1 MPNGGAGLAEWL
13 RKARFAEW
21 LHRIRLRLMAL
32 ARRRQLN
39 RDLEDEI
46 AFHIALREED
56 YRNTGMGRQQ
66 AKAAVRRRF
75 GNPSSL
81 IEHCRELWTLGL
93 AETVVLD
100 IRCGVRMLLK
110 NPGLTAAAV
119 ATLAI
124 GLGANTAVFGMVDSF
139 LLRPLP
145 VPAPEQL
152 AVLAYR
158 QKNGPL
164 QPQFSIPE
172 YQEIRQESS
181 AVFSGMLCYELGLD
195 GLTVNGKTEPAIIHY
210 VSGDFFATLGIQ
222 PYLGRFIYPTEG
234 DAPGADPVAVLGYSY
249 WTSRFA
255 GDPGVVGRR
264 VSINGRV
271 ITVIGVAPKG
281 FRGADSMLEVQCYLP
296 TGMLMLESWVP
307 PDFMTNRNLRN
318 LILIGRLKPDV
329 GIAQARAELG
339 VVAGRISQQH
349 PESNDG
355 MALSIFPERLAR
367 PLPDSSGTVI
377 KIAALF
383 LVLAGLVLILAAVNV
398 ANLLLVRAAARQR
411 EMAVRAALGAGRRR
425 LIRQMLTESVL
436 LAVVGGAAGLLI
448 GAWAGSLVSGIRLQS
463 NAPLIDF
470 QFDWRVFVF
479 AFGGV
484 LGTGAIIGIAP
495 ALRACRSDL
504 IGLLRQGG
512 RTLTGGG
519 QRMRSSLVAI
529 QVAGSAMLLI
539 VGGLLMRSLRN
550 AQQSDLGFDPGHVVN
565 LTVDPHGI
573 GYSEAEGR
581 KFFKDL
587 LARVRTLPGVE
598 SASLANVVPMG
609 YSWNLD
615 TLRIPGYELPAGEPL
630 PIIFDN
636 FVSPGY
642 FMTMGIGLVAGRDF
656 TDADD
661 EAAPHVAIV
670 NEAMAA
676 RFWPGRDPIGR
687 QFTFGDGPPR
697 TARIVGIVKDSRFHG
712 MAGPIEPFFYAPWPQ
727 VYSSVETLQVR
738 GSAPAATMTRE
749 IVAAIH
755 DMSSDM
761 PVFDVQP
768 MTEAL
773 NSVQGLLIYR
783 AGAALAAVLGVLG
796 LVLAVIGVYGVVSY
810 SAKQQTQE
818 IGIRMALGARW
829 PDILVVVLGQGLAI
843 IGCGLAAGLVSAA
856 CVAKLMSGV
865 LIGVTSI
872 DPLTYG
878 VVSGALG
885 MAALAA
891 SYIPARRATRIELT
905 SALHYE

>member
-1 MPNGGAGLAEWL
+1 M
-13 RKARFAEW
+13 AEW
-21 LHRIRLRLMAL
+21 LHKIGLRLRTL
-32 ARRRQLN
+32 ARRRQLD

-46 AFHIALREED
+46 AFHIAMREET
-56 YRNTGMGRQQ
+56 YRATGMGGQQ

-75 GNPSSL
+75 GNPRSL
-81 IEHCRELWTLGL
+81 MDACRELWTLGL
-93 AETVVLD
+93 VETVVLD
-100 IRCGVRMLLK
+100 IRCGIRTLLK
-110 NPGLTAAAV
+110 TRGLTAAAI

-124 GLGANTAVFGMVDSF
+124 GLGANTAIFGMVDSF

-145 VPAPEQL
+145 VTAPEQL

-158 QKNGPL
+158 QKSGPL

-172 YQEIRQESS
+172 YQDIRKESS

-195 GLTVNGKTEPAIIHY
+195 GLTVDGKTEPAIVHY

-234 DAPGADPVAVLGYSY
+234 DAPGGDPEAVLGYSY
-249 WTSRFA
+249 WTTRFA
-255 GDPGVVGRR
+255 SDPGVVGRH
-264 VSINGRV
+264 VSINGRF

-281 FRGADSMLEVQCYLP
+281 FRGADSMLDVQCYLP
-296 TGMLMLESWVP
+296 IGMLMLESWVP

-318 LILIGRLKPDV
+318 LILMGRLKPGV
-329 GIAQARAELG
+329 SLAEARAELG
-339 VVAGRISQQH
+339 VVAGHISQQH
-349 PESNDG
+349 PESDEG
-355 MALSIFPERLAR
+355 LTLLVFAERLSR
-367 PLPDSSGTVI
+367 PLPDSSGTVV

-383 LVLAGLVLILAAVNV
+383 LVLAGLVLTLAAVNV

-411 EMAVRAALGAGRRR
+411 EMAVRAALGARRPG

-436 LAVVGGAAGLLI
+436 LAMLGGLAGLLL
-448 GAWAGSLVSGIRLQS
+448 GAWAGSVVSRIRLQS
-463 NAPLIDF
+463 NVPLIDF
-470 QFDWRVFVF
+470 KFDWRVFVF
-479 AFGGV
+479 AFAGV

-504 IGLLRQGG
+504 SVMLRQGG
-512 RTLTGGG
+512 RTVTGGG
-519 QRMRSSLVAI
+519 QRMRSLLVAI

-550 AQQSDLGFDPGHVVN
+550 AQESDLGFEPRHTLN
-565 LTVDPHGI
+565 LTMDPHGI

-581 KFFKDL
+581 KFYKDL

-642 FMTMGIGLVAGRDF
+642 FKTMGIGFVAGRDF
-656 TDADD
+656 DDADD
-661 EAAPHVAIV
+661 EGAPRVAIV
-670 NEAMAA
+670 NQAMAA
-676 RFWPGRDPIGR
+676 RFWPDQDPIGR
-687 QFTFGDGPPR
+687 EFTFGDGPQR

-712 MAGPIEPFFYAPWPQ
+712 MAGPIEPYFYAPWPQ
-727 VYSSVETLQVR
+727 VYASVETLQVR
-738 GSAPAATMTRE
+738 VSGPATTMSRE
-749 IVAAIH
+749 VVGAIH

-783 AGAALAAVLGVLG
+783 AGAAVAAALGALAV
-796 LVLAVIGVYGVVSY
+796 VLALIGVYGVVSY

-818 IGIRMALGARW
+818 IGIRMALGARG
-829 PDILVVVLGQGLAI
+829 PDILRVVLGKVGAI
-843 IGCGLAAGLVSAA
+843 IGCGLGAGLVSAA
-856 CVAKLMSGV
+856 LVARLMSSV
-865 LIGVTSI
+865 LIGVNSI

-878 VVSGALG
+878 IVSGTLG
-885 MAALAA
+885 LAALAA
-891 SYIPARRATRIELT
+891 GYIPARRTMGIELT
-905 SALHYE
+905 SALRYE